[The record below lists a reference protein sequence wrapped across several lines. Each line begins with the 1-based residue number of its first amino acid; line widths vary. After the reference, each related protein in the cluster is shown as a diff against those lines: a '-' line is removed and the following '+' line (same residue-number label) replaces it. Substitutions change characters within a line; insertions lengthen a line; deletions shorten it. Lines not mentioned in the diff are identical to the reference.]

1 MNRIAF
7 FVRAPAVRAALVSA
21 LPAVVAVALAAV
33 VAACGKPP
41 AEAAK
46 KSAPTPPVHVRL
58 DEVTTATVPRTL
70 TLTGSVVADKQSEV
84 AANVNGRVI
93 VASVERGQSVK
104 KGDVIAQVDSLAAS
118 FSADAANAQ
127 SKASDA
133 QVDLAQKE
141 CARTEALFAKGAIT
155 QAEYDRQKTT
165 CTSQV
170 FAAQAAKASASL
182 ATKVQNDSFIRAP
195 FNGVI
200 GERYVNVGEYVQPQ
214 TRVASLLSID
224 PARIQI
230 SVPEAAVSLV
240 KEGQILD
247 VSVSAYPD
255 RTFPATVKF
264 VAPALR
270 ANSRDL
276 LIEASADNKEGL
288 LKPGMFATVKLA
300 VGDDARPTIAAGSVR
315 HEDTASMVFVV
326 RDAGEGQK
334 RVDEVVVQPGQLTK
348 DNRVPILGGLH
359 DGDQVVLDPPSTLK
373 DGALVVL
380 DAAPATTPGDDVNKK
395 GG

>member
-1 MNRIAF
+1 MNRT
-7 FVRAPAVRAALVSA
+7 P
-21 LPAVVAVALAAV
+21 AVALV
-33 VAACGKPP
+33 VVIALAACGKPP
-41 AEAAK
+41 PDEGAK
-46 KSAPTPPVHVRL
+46 KNAPPPPVHVRL
-58 DEVTTATVPRTL
+58 DSVTTANVPRTL

-84 AANVNGRVI
+84 AANVNGRVV
-93 VASVERGQSVK
+93 VANVERGQSVHR
-104 KGDVIAQVDSLAAS
+104 GDVIAQVDSLAAS
-118 FSADAANAQ
+118 FSADAATAQ

-141 CARTEALFAKGAIT
+141 CARNDALFAKQAIT

-165 CTSQV
+165 CTAQA

-182 ATKVQNDSFIRAP
+182 ATKVQSDSFIRAP
-195 FNGVI
+195 FDGVI

-240 KEGQILD
+240 KQGQILD
-247 VSVSAYPD
+247 VNVSAYPD

-276 LIEASADNKEGL
+276 LIEASAENKGGL
-288 LKPGMFATVKLA
+288 LKPGMFATVRLA

-326 RDAGEGQK
+326 HDGRA
-334 RVDEVVVQPGQLTK
+334 DEVVVQPGQLTK
-348 DNRVPILGGLH
+348 ENRVPILGGLK

-373 DGALVVL
+373 DGSSVVVD
-380 DAAPATTPGDDVNKK
+380 DAKK
-395 GG
+395 GE